1 LFVNKSVGRG
11 RMIISKNDASV
22 RCCLENIP
30 DDDFRGNVEAKNGHL
45 SEDDGKRDFSC
56 LRSEIFVALS
66 PF

>member
-1 LFVNKSVGRG
+1 
-11 RMIISKNDASV
+11 MIISKNDASV